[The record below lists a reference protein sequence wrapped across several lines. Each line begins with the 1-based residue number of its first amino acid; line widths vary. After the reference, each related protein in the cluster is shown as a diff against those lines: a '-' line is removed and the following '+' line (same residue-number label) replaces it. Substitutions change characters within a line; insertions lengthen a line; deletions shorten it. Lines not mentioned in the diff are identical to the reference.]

1 MQKEVT
7 VTDGPRLLQDRRATA
22 TGAAR
27 LLYECN
33 NGAGLRAKDELRAAS
48 GPSFGGGLGRDVD
61 SHCLQWHR
69 WRWGTRHGRL

>member
-33 NGAGLRAKDELRAAS
+33 NGAGLRAKDELRVAS
-48 GPSFGGGLGRDVD
+48 GPSFGGGPR
-61 SHCLQWHR
+61 
-69 WRWGTRHGRL
+69 TRCGLALPAVAQVA